1 MKYFAHLILL
11 LRRREGGTPVVA
23 MATTTSASRWLG
35 VTMAT
40 SSALPLAPFVTSN
53 LIRFAFSAVVF
64 VRN

>member
-1 MKYFAHLILL
+1 M
-11 LRRREGGTPVVA
+11 VA